1 MQHECVPSAAG
12 GLELGQDAS
21 SAQLRGPYAAYSKPR
36 GTETTCPGALSLHT
50 RTHASLPPCS
60 LHTSTS
66 THTLPWVK
74 THSLTFTQTV
84 FSHPEGHTHIQKAL
98 SAQRVQRDNKTLP
111 YANWTE
117 PESEK
122 GGWQTGEK
130 DPRRQRALYRVW
142 EPRPGASLLGP
153 LAPSWLPKVHCGQGM
168 T

>member
-60 LHTSTS
+60 LHTSAS

-98 SAQRVQRDNKTLP
+98 SLHRGSKGTTKLSPMLTGQNQRVRREAGRLGRRTL
-111 YANWTE
+111 
-117 PESEK
+117 
-122 GGWQTGEK
+122 GGREHYTGSGS
-130 DPRRQRALYRVW
+130 
-142 EPRPGASLLGP
+142 PGQGHPCLGP
-153 LAPSWLPKVHCGQGM
+153 LLLPGCPRYTVVRV
-168 T
+168 

>member
-1 MQHECVPSAAG
+1 MCTLCSWRTRARPGCQLCPAQGSLCGLLKASGDGDHVSWCSLPAHTHTCLPPTLLLTHKHIHPHSSLGENTLTHIHSDCV
-12 GLELGQDAS
+12 LT
-21 SAQLRGPYAAYSKPR
+21 PR
-36 GTETTCPGALSLHT
+36 GTH
-50 RTHASLPPCS
+50 
-60 LHTSTS
+60 
-66 THTLPWVK
+66 
-74 THSLTFTQTV
+74 THSKG
-84 FSHPEGHTHIQKAL
+84 SL